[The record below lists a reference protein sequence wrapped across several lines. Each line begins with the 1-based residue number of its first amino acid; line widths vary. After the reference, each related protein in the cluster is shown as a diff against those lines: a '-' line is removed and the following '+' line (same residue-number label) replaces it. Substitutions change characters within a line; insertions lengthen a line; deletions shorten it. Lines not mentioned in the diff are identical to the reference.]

1 MTTLQQYFGLQ
12 LSMLKRQLIDFGLNP
27 ILGFIIILIGF
38 YGLSFYLFTKTE
50 YANYLYVLIALSV
63 VFKYSEVNRNDFL
76 KFTFPKEN
84 YFKIR
89 ILENLIT
96 VTPFIIFL
104 CFKKE
109 LYTIFFLVVLSTLIT
124 LMNTNK
130 QVRFTIPTPFYN
142 KPFEFIVG
150 FRIWISVFLFAY
162 FLTAMSIIYQNFNL
176 GIFSLILA
184 FLVCLS
190 FYNEPE
196 NEFYVWIYKL
206 KVNRFLLD
214 KIKTAIISATLICL
228 PITLALILSFK
239 TNIQAVIGFQVLG
252 YCYLLTI
259 ILTKYS
265 TYPQKMNLPQGILL
279 ALSIAMPPILL
290 VLIPFFYFQS
300 HKRLKE
306 ILND

>member
-1 MTTLQQYFGLQ
+1 
-12 LSMLKRQLIDFGLNP
+12 MLKRQLIDFGLNP
-27 ILGFIIILIGF
+27 ILGFVIISIGF
-38 YGLSFYLFTKTE
+38 YGLSFYLFIKTE
-50 YANYLYVLIALSV
+50 YANYLYILIALSV

-76 KFTFPKEN
+76 KLIYPKEK

-104 CFKKE
+104 CLKKE
-109 LYTIFFLVVLSTLIT
+109 LYSIFFLIVLLILII

-150 FRIWISVFLFAY
+150 FRIWLIVFLFAY

-176 GIFSLILA
+176 GIFSLILV

-206 KVNRFLLD
+206 KVDRFLLG
-214 KIKTAIISATLICL
+214 KIETAIISSTLISL
-228 PITLALILSFK
+228 PITLALIFSFK
-239 TNIQAVIGFQVLG
+239 THIQAVVGVQVLG
-252 YCYLLTI
+252 YCYLLTV
-259 ILTKYS
+259 ILAKYS
-265 TYPQKMNLPQGILL
+265 TYPQKINLPQVILL
-279 ALSIAMPPILL
+279 ALSMVIPPILL
-290 VLIPFFYFQS
+290 ALIPFFYFHS

-306 ILND
+306 ILNDQN